1 MLSKILAISSLLT
14 LSFSSIAATSGTLL
28 LKGQV
33 GQVLSI
39 AVTPES
45 IATTLPLDESQADT
59 KVATVNEKS
68 NLAGGYKVK
77 VSSENVGNLERVGGT
92 ELFPYTMKYD
102 GQQVNLASSQTFQ
115 FPTAGIT
122 DVNKDVTISYTG
134 VDASNMVSG
143 EYTDTVLFEISAN

>member
-1 MLSKILAISSLLT
+1 MFSKILVVTTLMT
-14 LSFSSIAATSGTLL
+14 LSFSSLAATSGTLL
-28 LKGQV
+28 LKGEV

-45 IATTLPLDESQADT
+45 IATTLPLNESQADT
-59 KVATVNEKS
+59 KVATVSEKS

-92 ELFPYTMKYD
+92 ELFPYTLKYD
-102 GQQVNLASSQTFQ
+102 GQQVDLASSQTFQ

-122 DVNKDVTISYTG
+122 DVNKDVSISYTG
-134 VDASNMVSG
+134 VDASSMVAG
-143 EYTDTVLFEISAN
+143 EYTDTVLFEIQAN